1 MERHTYESF
10 SKSWFSA
17 ETLILPSLPLQVSLS
32 TDRQPSSWD
41 VEVFTSSYKKLSV
54 KLFFHGEDDAT
65 LTKLQVMATT
75 IERLIHLLMRA
86 GGEMQHCTRADF
98 ALATFRLETRL
109 GVSGSQKR
117 ANPALYRS
125 QMRSPNMTVSPPA
138 DQNLLT
144 AHNGPSVTTPHSESQ
159 QLAVSNA
166 PPVTHTNNGRCNAS
180 PRLEIPPLVL
190 LLSPPN
196 AA

>member
-1 MERHTYESF
+1 MARMTSEC
-10 SKSWFSA
+10 KS
-17 ETLILPSLPLQVSLS
+17 LIIQINHYKYRLALIGSHPPG
-32 TDRQPSSWD
+32 TWRSSP
-41 VEVFTSSYKKLSV
+41 VLIKKLSV

>member
-75 IERLIHLLMRA
+75 IERLIHLHEENQPSLIRDINGYPVRTTA
-86 GGEMQHCTRADF
+86 IEM
-98 ALATFRLETRL
+98 
-109 GVSGSQKR
+109 G
-117 ANPALYRS
+117 
-125 QMRSPNMTVSPPA
+125 
-138 DQNLLT
+138 
-144 AHNGPSVTTPHSESQ
+144 
-159 QLAVSNA
+159 
-166 PPVTHTNNGRCNAS
+166 
-180 PRLEIPPLVL
+180 
-190 LLSPPN
+190 
-196 AA
+196 